1 MGCDNKHYIGFI
13 PLTGFQSTHPSGV
26 RPRGLSSRNRLTAFQ
41 STHPS
46 GVRHFSYGGRDGDNQ
61 FQSTHPSGVRPITG
75 IKPGS
80 TSLFQSTHPSGVRQG
95 SCDCDRIIR
104 DISIHAP
111 QWGATGK
118 STRRRDSRNFNP
130 RTPVGCDARRD
141 RRLDRAMRIS
151 IHAPQWGATAK
162 YTPSMTIREEFQ
174 STHPS
179 GVRPDRM
186 PLCEGLAE
194 ISIHAPQ
201 WGATSCP
208 TRGRRAAC
216 DFNPR
221 TPVGCD
227 WRKTG
232 RTRYSRIFQSTH
244 PSGVRPVVSSDGTL
258 SRYFN
263 PRTPVGCDSSRLAG
277 DAYRSNFNPRTP
289 VGCDLPPHLGHGLI
303 L

>member
-1 MGCDNKHYIGFI
+1 MLRLGNAVRV
-13 PLTGFQSTHPSGV
+13 FQSTHPSGV
-26 RPRGLSSRNRLTAFQ
+26 RQWNCKTIYKTRDFNPRTPVGCDGYFIALSQAGQVFQ

-46 GVRHFSYGGRDGDNQ
+46 GVRLTEVSPSPIRSQ
-61 FQSTHPSGVRPITG
+61 FQSTHPSGVRLHHTPGRQIHLPISIHAPQWGATG
-75 IKPGS
+75 TPLSRPPPGPYFNPRTPVGCDLS
-80 TSLFQSTHPSGVRQG
+80 AQLPALDLHLFQSTHPSGVRQG

-201 WGATSCP
+201 WGATVY
-208 TRGRRAAC
+208 
-216 DFNPR
+216 D
-221 TPVGCD
+221 
-227 WRKTG
+227 
-232 RTRYSRIFQSTH
+232 
-244 PSGVRPVVSSDGTL
+244 
-258 SRYFN
+258 
-263 PRTPVGCDSSRLAG
+263 
-277 DAYRSNFNPRTP
+277 
-289 VGCDLPPHLGHGLI
+289 
-303 L
+303 